1 MAGIRDVARLAGVST
16 ATVTRALRDEVSVTD
31 ATKAKVREAARR
43 LDYVPSAAARA
54 LSRGHSN
61 LLGLFVPDI
70 TNPFYAQVAQGLEDR
85 AAQARY
91 HCVIAS
97 SHLNPERERHLLTSF
112 QDGTLAGL
120 AATTVGTD
128 ERFTAA
134 LGATQ
139 GPLVLVDRRPRGIK
153 APLVRTDNRKV
164 TRGAIGELLDMGHQ
178 RVAMISGP
186 RDFDTACQRLSG
198 FRLAY
203 RDAGLSLPDEYIRHG
218 HLGEEG
224 GLRAMDELLAL
235 DPRPTAVFCFN
246 NLVTVGALK
255 AIRRAGL
262 RIPTDISLLA
272 FDDMTLFPLVD
283 PPISAIDQPA
293 YEMGRYAADLLL
305 RMLDGEQDLGDVV
318 LPAKMI
324 IRGSMA
330 PPGTPPNPTPPN
342 DGRAVPSSRRADT
355 AQPAGR
361 N

>member
-1 MAGIRDVARLAGVST
+1 MAGIRDVAKLAGVST
-16 ATVTRALRDEVSVTD
+16 ATVTRALRDEASVTA
-31 ATKAKVREAARR
+31 ATKAKVRAAALR

-54 LSRGHSN
+54 LSRGRSN

-85 AAQARY
+85 AAEARY

-128 ERFTAA
+128 EGFTTA
-134 LGATQ
+134 LGATR

-164 TRGAIGELLDMGHQ
+164 TRGAISQLFEMGHT
-178 RVAMISGP
+178 RIAMISGP

-203 RDAGLSLPDEYIRHG
+203 KAAGTALPDELIRHG
-218 HLGEEG
+218 HLGEAG
-224 GLRAMDELLAL
+224 GYKAMNELLEL

-255 AIRRAGL
+255 AIREAKL
-262 RIPTDISLLA
+262 RIPTDISILA
-272 FDDMTLFPLVD
+272 FDDMNLFPLVD

-293 YEMGRYAADLLL
+293 YEMGRAAADLLL
-305 RMLDGEQDLGDVV
+305 RQLDGERGLGDVV
-318 LPAKMI
+318 LPATMI
-324 IRGSMA
+324 MRESLA
-330 PPGTPPNPTPPN
+330 PPST
-342 DGRAVPSSRRADT
+342 R
-355 AQPAGR
+355 
-361 N
+361 